1 MSEADAVAI
10 RATLEGE
17 MTWRR
22 NEVRRLR
29 NMQSLDISQDSRES
43 LRRALL
49 VMLYAH
55 LEGYTKFSLEQYAE
69 TINRASLTVAEG
81 RKQLGAACL
90 TERFKNYRSP
100 EIGDPLDPAGA
111 RARQVLKDADF
122 LEELMNLQGRRISL
136 NVDHVTSADS
146 NLSPAVL
153 RRNLAMLALDD
164 AEIHRFTGALDGLL
178 KLRNGIAHGERMN
191 LPSDPSFVKL
201 EGRIFALCDSLTLL
215 IYQSVRDEAFRR

>member
-22 NEVRRLR
+22 DEVRRLR
-29 NMQSLDISQDSRES
+29 NMQSYDISQDSRQS

-49 VMLYAH
+49 VVLYAH
-55 LEGYTKFSLEQYAE
+55 LEGYAKFSLEQYAE
-69 TINRASLTVAEG
+69 TINRANLTLAEG
-81 RKQLGAACL
+81 RKELGAACL

-100 EIGDPLDPAGA
+100 DSGDPLDPAGS

-122 LEELMNLQGRRISL
+122 LEELVSLQSRKISL
-136 NVDHVTSADS
+136 NIDHVTSADS
-146 NLSPAVL
+146 NLTPSVL
-153 RRNLAMLALDD
+153 RRNLALLALDET
-164 AEIHRFTGALDGLL
+164 EIHRFTRALDGLL
-178 KLRNGIAHGERMN
+178 KFRNGIAHGERIN
-191 LPSDPSFVKL
+191 LPSDPSFEKL
-201 EGRIFALCDSLTLL
+201 EGRIFGLCDSLTLL